1 MGMTVIVQFKAS
13 QVTHSKMI
21 ISFPKFLGVKIH
33 GNIELDFTFA
43 KLIEVQFLNFNDY
56 KIMYSLYVKEILQ
69 DFLQQQQ
76 QQWVLMTFLERWLGS
91 QTILI

>member
-1 MGMTVIVQFKAS
+1 MTIIVQYNVS

-21 ISFPKFLGVKIH
+21 ISFPKYLGVKIH

-56 KIMYSLYVKEILQ
+56 KITYSLFVKEILQ
-69 DFLQQQQ
+69 DFLQMPNQQ
-76 QQWVLMTFLERWLGS
+76 QQWV
-91 QTILI
+91 